1 MKLKKFFAG
10 VLAAAMMLTV
20 GATAAFATEPADN
33 TDTGSGTIS
42 FKNGAMSATDEL
54 VFTKTYDVQSGIA
67 PAETFNFEVKYDH
80 SENKD
85 TNVSEPSFTGAN
97 PTVEFKKDTD
107 TEGNE
112 LTGLATGKHT
122 GQFKFTIASLGVPTN
137 GTGVYYYKV
146 KENAGSTPG
155 VRYDNSELTLKV
167 TVAHRT
173 KDGTKTGEIVPGV
186 YDYYVAL
193 YRGNQKIS
201 NENAF
206 TNYYGKDSD
215 GNDTAYKLDL
225 KKTVKGNFGDL
236 GKTFTFNVVLKPAAG
251 KQAKDYAGAVV
262 SAPSDT
268 TQNGKVWAIDG
279 TTVHTVTIGHGDTVT
294 LTNLPE
300 GVIYVVTEDQTT
312 ETPWVYTVTGQ
323 TTDTEGDKL
332 VTTTNANNVVSIVN
346 THEGTPDMGVV
357 LDNAPYIAMLAI
369 VAIGGV
375 ALMLN
380 KRRRDEE

>member
-20 GATAAFATEPADN
+20 GATAAFA
-33 TDTGSGTIS
+33 DTGAGETDNGTIS

-54 VFTKTYDVQSGIA
+54 VFTKTYDVKSGIA
-67 PAETFNFEVKYDH
+67 PAETFNFEVKFDH
-80 SENKD
+80 SENRD
-85 TNVSEPSFTGAN
+85 TGVPEPTFNGLN
-97 PTVEFKKDTD
+97 PTIAFAKDRD
-107 TEGNE
+107 DAGSD
-112 LTGLATGKHT
+112 LTGLVSGKEHT
-122 GQFKFTIASLGVPTN
+122 GSFKFKISDLGISTK
-137 GTGVYYYKV
+137 GTGVYYYTV
-146 KENAGSTPG
+146 KENAGNTPG
-155 VRYDNSELTLKV
+155 VVYDNSELTLKV
-167 TVAHRT
+167 TVAHAT
-173 KDGTKTGEIVPGV
+173 KDGKIDGEIIKDQ
-186 YDYYVAL
+186 YNYYVAL

-206 TNYYGKDSD
+206 TNYYGKGSD

>member
-20 GATAAFATEPADN
+20 GATAAFAEGPTNGE
-33 TDTGSGTIS
+33 TGDGTIS

-85 TNVSEPSFTGAN
+85 TAVPEPTFEGLN
-97 PTVEFKKDTD
+97 PTIAFAKDKD
-107 TEGNE
+107 DAGND
-112 LTGLATGKHT
+112 LTGLVSGKEHT
-122 GQFKFTIASLGVPTN
+122 GSFKFKISDLGISTK
-137 GTGVYYYKV
+137 GTGVYYYTV

-155 VRYDNSELTLKV
+155 VRYDSSELTLKV
-167 TVAHRT
+167 TVAHKT
-173 KDGTKTGEIVPGV
+173 VDGTKTGEIVPDA

-236 GKTFTFNVVLKPAAG
+236 GKTFTFKVVLKPVAG
-251 KQAKDYAGAVV
+251 KHAEDYAGAVV
-262 SAPSDT
+262 TSKDG
-268 TQNGKVWAIDG
+268 QNGKVWAIDG
-279 TTVHTVTIGHGDTVT
+279 TTVHTVTIGHGETVT

-300 GVIYVVTEDQTT
+300 GVVYEVTEDQTT

-323 TTDTEGDKL
+323 TTDTEGDKS
-332 VTTTNANNVVSIVN
+332 VTTTNANNIVSIVN

>member
-20 GATAAFATEPADN
+20 GATAAFADTPAN
-33 TDTGSGTIS
+33 GETGDGTIS
-42 FKNGAMSATDEL
+42 FKNSAMSATDEL

-85 TNVSEPSFTGAN
+85 TAVSEPTFEGLN
-97 PTVEFKKDTD
+97 PTIAFAKDKD
-107 TEGNE
+107 DAGND
-112 LTGLATGKHT
+112 LTGLVSGKEHT
-122 GQFKFTIASLGVPTN
+122 GSFKFKISDLGISTK
-137 GTGVYYYKV
+137 GTGVYYYTV

-155 VRYDNSELTLKV
+155 VRYDSSELTLKV
-167 TVAHRT
+167 TVAHKT
-173 KDGTKTGEIVPGV
+173 VDGTKTGEIVPDA

-236 GKTFTFNVVLKPAAG
+236 GKTFTFKVVLKPAVG
-251 KQAKDYAGAVV
+251 KQAKDYAGAFVA
-262 SAPSDT
+262 SKDD
-268 TQNGKVWAIDG
+268 QNGKVWAIDG
-279 TTVHTVTIGHGDTVT
+279 TTVHTVTIGHGETVT

-300 GVIYVVTEDQTT
+300 GVVYEVTEDQTT

-323 TTDTEGDKL
+323 TTDTEGDKS
-332 VTTTNANNVVSIVN
+332 VTAINANNIVSIVN

>member
-1 MKLKKFFAG
+1 M
-10 VLAAAMMLTV
+10 
-20 GATAAFATEPADN
+20 
-33 TDTGSGTIS
+33 
-42 FKNGAMSATDEL
+42 
-54 VFTKTYDVQSGIA
+54 
-67 PAETFNFEVKYDH
+67 
-80 SENKD
+80 
-85 TNVSEPSFTGAN
+85 
-97 PTVEFKKDTD
+97 
-107 TEGNE
+107 
-112 LTGLATGKHT
+112 
-122 GQFKFTIASLGVPTN
+122 
-137 GTGVYYYKV
+137 
-146 KENAGSTPG
+146 
-155 VRYDNSELTLKV
+155 
-167 TVAHRT
+167 
-173 KDGTKTGEIVPGV
+173 
-186 YDYYVAL
+186 

-201 NENAF
+201 NKNAF

-279 TTVHTVTIGHGDTVT
+279 TTVHTVTIGHGNTVT

-300 GVIYVVTEDQTT
+300 GVIYAVTEDQAT
-312 ETPWVYTVTGQ
+312 ETTWVYTVTGQ

-332 VTTTNANNVVSIVN
+332 VTTTNASNVVSIVN

>member
-1 MKLKKFFAG
+1 MYLRIIGMIIPK
-10 VLAAAMMLTV
+10 TV
-20 GATAAFATEPADN
+20 
-33 TDTGSGTIS
+33 
-42 FKNGAMSATDEL
+42 
-54 VFTKTYDVQSGIA
+54 
-67 PAETFNFEVKYDH
+67 
-80 SENKD
+80 
-85 TNVSEPSFTGAN
+85 
-97 PTVEFKKDTD
+97 
-107 TEGNE
+107 
-112 LTGLATGKHT
+112 
-122 GQFKFTIASLGVPTN
+122 
-137 GTGVYYYKV
+137 
-146 KENAGSTPG
+146 
-155 VRYDNSELTLKV
+155 
-167 TVAHRT
+167 
-173 KDGTKTGEIVPGV
+173 DGTKTGEIVPDA

-251 KQAKDYAGAVV
+251 KHAKDYAGAVV
-262 SAPSDT
+262 TSKDG
-268 TQNGKVWAIDG
+268 QNGMVWAIDG
-279 TTVHTVTIGHGDTVT
+279 TTVHTVTIGHGETVT

-300 GVIYVVTEDQTT
+300 GVVYEVTEDQTT

-323 TTDTEGDKL
+323 TTDTEGDKS
-332 VTTTNANNVVSIVN
+332 VTTTNANNIVSIVN

>member
-20 GATAAFATEPADN
+20 GATAAFAKGPA
-33 TDTGSGTIS
+33 TDETGDGTIS
-42 FKNGAMSATDEL
+42 FKNGAMNATDEL
-54 VFTKTYDVQSGIA
+54 VFTKTYDVRSGIA

-85 TNVSEPSFTGAN
+85 TNVGEPSFTGAN

-122 GQFKFTIASLGVPTN
+122 GSFKFKISDLGISTK
-137 GTGVYYYKV
+137 GTGVYYYTV

-155 VRYDNSELTLKV
+155 VRYDSSELTLKV
-167 TVAHRT
+167 TVAHKT
-173 KDGTKTGEIVPGV
+173 VDGTKTGEIVPDA

-215 GNDTAYKLDL
+215 DNDTAYKLDL

-251 KQAKDYAGAVV
+251 KHAKDYAGAVV

-300 GVIYVVTEDQTT
+300 GVIYAVTEDQPT